1 MASPAAGPPPE
12 SRHRIKVR
20 ILVVLASVFA
30 FLAIFTAWVDR
41 QALDTDQWVDT
52 SGEMLGDPVIS
63 DAIADYAVEQLY
75 SNIDVAKLLEKQLPD
90 DVKKL
95 SGPVAGAARQL
106 ATTGAEKA
114 LQTDRVQGLWKDA
127 NRAAHSQLVLIL
139 EGESDTVTTRE
150 GKVVLDLRPIITQI
164 AGQIGLEKQVE
175 DRLPPDVG
183 ELEVADAD
191 QLQLARTI
199 ARAIDGLALLFTLG
213 SIGLFA
219 LAAWLAKGWRWMVVL
234 GYGLGL
240 VAAGLA
246 ALATQNV
253 ASGIVVDELAKT
265 EAVREPAEHAWTI
278 GTSLLAGIAK
288 GVIAY
293 GVLFVIAS
301 FFASPADS
309 AQRVRQAIAPT
320 MRDRR
325 GVVWGV
331 FGAAVFI
338 YLISV
343 PPTSMRSLLL
353 TLALI
358 ALAGGGLE
366 ALMRKTAHEFPDARK
381 GEWRVSF
388 QQRVKQAGQAAGER
402 ASSALRELTSDRE
415 PDDAHLDRLER
426 LGELRAKKV
435 LTEAEF
441 KAEKKRLLGSVQ

>member
-1 MASPAAGPPPE
+1 
-12 SRHRIKVR
+12 
-20 ILVVLASVFA
+20 
-30 FLAIFTAWVDR
+30 
-41 QALDTDQWVDT
+41 
-52 SGEMLGDPVIS
+52 
-63 DAIADYAVEQLY
+63 
-75 SNIDVAKLLEKQLPD
+75 
-90 DVKKL
+90 
-95 SGPVAGAARQL
+95 
-106 ATTGAEKA
+106 
-114 LQTDRVQGLWKDA
+114 LWQDA
-127 NRAAHSQLVLIL
+127 NRTAHSQLVLIL
-139 EGESDTVTTRE
+139 EGESDTVSTRE
-150 GKVVLDLRPIITQI
+150 GRVVLDLRPIITQI
-164 AGQIGLEKQVE
+164 ASQVGLEKQVE
-175 DRLPPDVG
+175 DRLPSDVG

-199 ARAIDGLALLFTLG
+199 ARAIDGLALLFTIG
-213 SIGLFA
+213 SLGLFA
-219 LAAWLAKGWRWMVVL
+219 LAAWLAKGWRWMVAL

-253 ASGIVVDELAKT
+253 ASGLVVDELAKT

-278 GTSLLAGIAK
+278 GTSLLSSIAK

-301 FFASPADS
+301 FFASPAD
-309 AQRVRQAIAPT
+309 AAARTRFALAPT

-331 FGAAVFI
+331 FSAAVFI
-338 YLISV
+338 YLISA
-343 PPTSMRSLLL
+343 PPTNLRSLLVSL
-353 TLALI
+353 SLIGLA
-358 ALAGGGLE
+358 AGGLE

-381 GEWRVSF
+381 GEWRVTF
-388 QQRVKQAGQAAGER
+388 QQRVKRAGQVAGER
-402 ASSALRELTSDRE
+402 AGSALRELTTDRE